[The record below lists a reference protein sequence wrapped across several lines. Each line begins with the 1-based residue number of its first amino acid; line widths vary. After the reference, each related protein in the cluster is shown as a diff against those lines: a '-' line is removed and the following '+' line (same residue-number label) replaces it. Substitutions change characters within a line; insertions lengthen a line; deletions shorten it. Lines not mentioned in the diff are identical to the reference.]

1 VTVKRSDEMSNRESM
16 EMYLETIHILEKSN
30 GHAHGVEIA
39 KRLGVSK
46 PSVSKAMNYLKD
58 KGLVNK
64 EAYGTITLT
73 EKGKE
78 RSERIYTNHR
88 LISLFLEHSL
98 KLTAEEAD
106 GNACRME
113 HVLSEGMLEA
123 VGAYLHKNN
132 INIDK

>member
-1 VTVKRSDEMSNRESM
+1 MSKRESM
-16 EMYLETIHILEKSN
+16 EMYLETIHILEKSY

-73 EKGKE
+73 KKGKE
-78 RSERIYTNHR
+78 ISEQIYTNHQ
-88 LISLFLEHSL
+88 LISLFLKHSL
-98 KLTAEEAD
+98 QLTPEEVD
-106 GNACRME
+106 ENACRME
-113 HVLSEGMLEA
+113 HVLSDGMLEA
-123 VGAYLHKNN
+123 IKAYLHKNN